1 MAHHHSFSPRLS
13 PALASTSSLHD
24 MARNRKLR
32 LLVAA
37 TGPRD
42 TSWAQALV
50 VRLSKNPQIEAR
62 AIVDDVVPRLTQTI
76 IVMQNRGLA
85 MGAGDRADDIEF
97 YRQQAFELVEWAD
110 LMVCVPLDADSI
122 AKMLAGVT
130 DTFLGEVLRGWDTQK
145 SIVLVPGMSTHMWS
159 NPMTKKHL

>member
-1 MAHHHSFSPRLS
+1 
-13 PALASTSSLHD
+13 
-24 MARNRKLR
+24 MARHQHNRKLH
-32 LLVAA
+32 LLVTA

-76 IVMQNRGLA
+76 IVMQNRSLVLG
-85 MGAGDRADDIEF
+85 MNDRADDTEF

-122 AKMLAGVT
+122 AKMLMGVT
-130 DTFLGEVLRGWDTQK
+130 DTFLGEVLRGGILRRTLCWF
-145 SIVLVPGMSTHMWS
+145 PA
-159 NPMTKKHL
+159 